1 MKEESMLDFIDAHTE
16 TLSDL
21 ELVQMARAGDRGAY
35 GELYRR
41 YSPMVHGLLL
51 ARVAPDLADD
61 LVQEVF
67 LKAMT
72 ELARLR
78 KDGHFG
84 GWIAAI
90 ARNRAADH
98 YRQKREMQSSEEIAT
113 GIAATEEPGTQAEAR
128 LVLAVI
134 RSLPEAYRDT
144 LSMRLVE
151 GMTGPE
157 IASRSGLTPESV
169 RVNLHRGMKLL
180 RECLNR
186 RKGRTP

>member
-1 MKEESMLDFIDAHTE
+1 MLDLTE
-16 TLSDL
+16 ARVESFTDHDL
-21 ELVQMARAGDRGAY
+21 IRMARAGDRGAY

-51 ARVAPDLADD
+51 ARVAPDVADD
-61 LVQEVF
+61 LLQEVF

-72 ELARLR
+72 ELAQLR

-90 ARNRAADH
+90 ARNRATDH
-98 YRQKREMQSSEEIAT
+98 YRQTREMQSAKEIAT
-113 GIAATEEPGTQAEAR
+113 TIADTEEHDTRADAR
-128 LVLAVI
+128 LVLAAI

-180 RECLNR
+180 RECLSR
-186 RKGRTP
+186 RKERIP